1 MFCLIHPSGFRRFAA
16 TAVGL
21 AGLWLAFEGAPARAA
36 VSADDLI
43 QAALASAGQIP
54 DANERGMVVS
64 SIAEERAKA
73 GDWQAVDRILADIA
87 DISVRD
93 DALTQSA
100 VIAASVGEADR
111 ATALVARLSDA
122 DGRRDAT
129 SAVAAALV
137 RQGSVS
143 IGIGLARA
151 VDETEQ
157 RFRALVDVAR
167 AMAGRRDPAAGRVLD
182 DAVAVLGQINDPGL
196 LGRLRQTAAQA
207 AVAMYDVPRALA
219 IADSISDSARRLQV
233 LRNAALGFA
242 RAAETAGAVAAAD
255 RALEHLADAPDARE
269 QAFVLL
275 DLGTALGLAGDGD
288 RARQAFAGAVEAVRG
303 LTPET
308 LGEIQGYVPGAAI
321 AGNLVG
327 FGIEFARALPDIVV
341 RDIALRGSVAALV
354 DAGRLAEAQAI
365 AGEIQDGQI
374 RDAALQYVVN
384 GAAEA
389 ANVQVA
395 AAAADAIAGQQ
406 ARQSATG
413 AVAERLARNGDV
425 NGAFAALTRM
435 TESPE
440 REDVALE
447 LAGIF
452 ADSGDVE
459 AVRRA
464 VAEVQSTDNREIGTA
479 NLALAQLAAGN
490 TLAGLDAARGLTEPT
505 LRALVLARI
514 ATRIDGQPL
523 QAPALVAPAAE

>member
-1 MFCLIHPSGFRRFAA
+1 MFSKLYPSVVRRLLAS
-16 TAVGL
+16 TMGL
-21 AGLWLAFEGAPARAA
+21 AGLWLSIGAGPAQAA
-36 VSADDLI
+36 ISSDDLI
-43 QAALASAGQIP
+43 NAALASANQIP
-54 DANERGMVVS
+54 DGNERGMVVS

-73 GDWQAVDRILADIA
+73 GDWGAVDRILADIA
-87 DISVRD
+87 DVSVRD
-93 DALTQSA
+93 DALSQSA
-100 VIAASVGEADR
+100 IIAAAAGEAER
-111 ATALVARLSDA
+111 AMALVGRLSDV
-122 DGRRDAT
+122 DGQRDAT
-129 SAVAAALV
+129 AAVAAALV

-143 IGIGLARA
+143 VGIGLARA
-151 VDETEQ
+151 VDDTEQ

-167 AMAGRRDPAAGRVLD
+167 AMAARQDPAAGRILD
-182 DAVAVLGQINDPGL
+182 DAMAVLAQVSDPGL
-196 LGRLRQTAAQA
+196 LGRLRQSAAQA
-207 AVAMYDVPRALA
+207 AVGMYDVPRALA
-219 IADSISDSARRLQV
+219 IADSIPDSARRLQV

-242 RAAETAGAVAAAD
+242 RAGETAGAVAAAD
-255 RALEHLADAPDARE
+255 RALEHLGDAPDARE

-275 DLGTALGLAGDGD
+275 DLGTALGLAGDGE

-321 AGNLVG
+321 AGNLTG

-341 RDIALRGSVAALV
+341 RDIALRGAVAALV

-374 RDAALQYVVN
+374 RDAALQYIVN

-395 AAAADAIAGQQ
+395 AAAAEAIAGQQ

-425 NGAFAALTRM
+425 NGAFDALGRM

-452 ADSGDVE
+452 ADSGNVE
-459 AVRRA
+459 AVQRA
-464 VAEVQSTDNREIGTA
+464 VAEVQSTENREIGTA

-490 TLAGLDAARGLTEPT
+490 AVAGLEAARGLSEPT

-514 ATRIDGQPL
+514 ATRIGAQPL
-523 QAPALVAPAAE
+523 DAAPLQTPPAE